1 VSVLLGI
8 VGAIVVALIAAV
20 IAFRARPVEFI
31 IYLGRAILRMAGL
44 ARKVLITPSGSLVY
58 FVGGKG
64 PPLVLVHGV
73 NDQAG
78 SWAKVALKLRRN
90 FRLIIPDLAGHGQS
104 APADGPLPLELLV
117 DSLDAVI
124 RRETG
129 DEPIALA
136 GNSLGGWL
144 VTLYTLRYPEKVR
157 TLILETG
164 GALEFDSSELNL
176 APSTREEADR
186 ILKQVWGP
194 DMGPF
199 PGYMLDGMIRRS
211 PRAPVHRVNA
221 AKPDPLTQFVPEDR
235 MRGIRVPTTL
245 IWGEFD
251 GILPL
256 EYAERLTSLIPGAK
270 LHVIKR
276 CGHCPHREKP
286 NEFVALLTQ
295 ALGGASASG
304 RPSSEHGGASAA
316 NRPSSNPGG
325 ASAASRPPG
334 SPASP

>member
-1 VSVLLGI
+1 
-8 VGAIVVALIAAV
+8 
-20 IAFRARPVEFI
+20 
-31 IYLGRAILRMAGL
+31 
-44 ARKVLITPSGSLVY
+44 
-58 FVGGKG
+58 
-64 PPLVLVHGV
+64 
-73 NDQAG
+73 
-78 SWAKVALKLRRN
+78 
-90 FRLIIPDLAGHGQS
+90 
-104 APADGPLPLELLV
+104 
-117 DSLDAVI
+117 
-124 RRETG
+124 
-129 DEPIALA
+129 
-136 GNSLGGWL
+136 
-144 VTLYTLRYPEKVR
+144 VR

-164 GALEFDSSELNL
+164 GAMEFDSSELNL

-211 PRAPVHRVNA
+211 PSAPVHRVNA
-221 AKPDPLTQFVPEDR
+221 AKPDPLTQFVPEEV

-256 EYAERLTSLIPGAK
+256 EYAERLSSLIPGAK

-286 NEFVALLTQ
+286 NEFVNLLTE
-295 ALGGASASG
+295 ALNAQHGGASASG

-316 NRPSSNPGG
+316 
-325 ASAASRPPG
+325 SRPPE

>member
-1 VSVLLGI
+1 VTILLGI
-8 VGAIVVALIAAV
+8 FGATVVALIAALV
-20 IAFRARPVEFI
+20 AFRARPVGFVI
-31 IYLGRAILRMAGL
+31 FLGRAILRMAGL

-58 FVGGKG
+58 FAGGKG

-78 SWAKVALKLRRN
+78 SWAKVAVKLRKN

-124 RRETG
+124 RLETG
-129 DEPIALA
+129 DEPIALT

-176 APSTREEADR
+176 APSTREQAR
-186 ILKQVWGP
+186 HVLGQVWGP

-199 PGYMLDGMIRRS
+199 PDYMLDDMIRRA
-211 PRAPVHRVNA
+211 PRAQVNRVNA
-221 AKPDPLTQFVPEDR
+221 AHPDPLTQFVPEER

-256 EYAERLTSLIPGAK
+256 EYAERLSALIPGSR
-270 LHVIKR
+270 LHVIRR

-286 NEFVALLTQ
+286 NEFVALLTD
-295 ALGGASASG
+295 ALNAQRGGASASG
-304 RPSSEHGGASAA
+304 RPFEHGEAPASG
-316 NRPSSNPGG
+316 RPS
-325 ASAASRPPG
+325 